1 VTRTPTSEGAGE
13 GLELEGASAA
23 TGTALAAFEAAVAGT
38 STALAEEAAA
48 RPTDE
53 IISTG
58 PTSGTPIQPEL
69 FIAAGLL
76 LLAITLGGGAAYL
89 AWRREQSKT

>member
-1 VTRTPTSEGAGE
+1 
-13 GLELEGASAA
+13 
-23 TGTALAAFEAAVAGT
+23 VAGT

-58 PTSGTPIQPEL
+58 PNSGAPIQPEL

-76 LLAITLGGGAAYL
+76 LLAIVLGGGAAYF
-89 AWRREQSKT
+89 AWRREQSQT

>member
-1 VTRTPTSEGAGE
+1 MEGA
-13 GLELEGASAA
+13 AAA

-58 PTSGTPIQPEL
+58 PTAGTPIRPEL
-69 FIAAGLL
+69 FAAAGLL
-76 LLAITLGGGAAYL
+76 LLAIVLGGGAAYL
-89 AWRREQSKT
+89 AWRREKSKT